1 MSQNIATPS
10 TTQPA
15 PASRSVDVLEF
26 AWLNP
31 TEELTQVFH
40 YRTVYTEEGHL
51 HRDVLSKEQLVGS
64 IIESFSGQRVTQG
77 NRISGSFS
85 DVESALQASQAI
97 ANYLS
102 QAVETTGT
110 ELSVV
115 L

>member
-1 MSQNIATPS
+1 MSQNFATPS
-10 TTQPA
+10 TKTSPA
-15 PASRSVDVLEF
+15 ARSVDVLEF
-26 AWLNP
+26 AWLTP
-31 TEELTQVFH
+31 SEELTQVFH

-51 HRDVLSKEQLVGS
+51 HRDVLSREQLVSS
-64 IIESFSGQRVTQG
+64 IIESFSGQLVTQG

-85 DVESALQASQAI
+85 DIETASQASRAI

-102 QAVETTGT
+102 QSVETIGT

>member
-1 MSQNIATPS
+1 MSQNIAS
-10 TTQPA
+10 RSKQSS

-31 TEELTQVFH
+31 NEELTQVFH
-40 YRTVYTEEGHL
+40 YRTVYTAEGHL
-51 HRDVLSKEQLVGS
+51 HRDVLSREQLVSG
-64 IIESFSGQRVTQG
+64 IIESFSGQLATQG

-85 DVESALQASQAI
+85 DVESAFQASRAI
-97 ANYLS
+97 ANYVS
-102 QAVETTGT
+102 QSVETVGT

>member
-1 MSQNIATPS
+1 MSQNIAPLSKQPS
-10 TTQPA
+10 T
-15 PASRSVDVLEF
+15 ASRSVDVLEF

-31 TEELTQVFH
+31 NEELTQVFH

-51 HRDVLSKEQLVGS
+51 HRDVLSKEQLVTR
-64 IIESFSGQRVTQG
+64 IIESFSGHLVSQG

-85 DVESALQASQAI
+85 DVESAFQASRAI
-97 ANYLS
+97 ANHLS
-102 QAVETTGT
+102 QSVETVGT

>member
-10 TTQPA
+10 PQSST
-15 PASRSVDVLEF
+15 ASRSVDVLEF

-31 TEELTQVFH
+31 NEELTQVFH
-40 YRTVYTEEGHL
+40 YRTVYTAEGHL
-51 HRDVLSKEQLVGS
+51 RRDVISKEQMVTR
-64 IIESFSGQRVTQG
+64 IIKSFSGHLVSRG

-85 DVESALQASQAI
+85 DVESALQASRAI

-102 QAVETTGT
+102 QSVETVGT